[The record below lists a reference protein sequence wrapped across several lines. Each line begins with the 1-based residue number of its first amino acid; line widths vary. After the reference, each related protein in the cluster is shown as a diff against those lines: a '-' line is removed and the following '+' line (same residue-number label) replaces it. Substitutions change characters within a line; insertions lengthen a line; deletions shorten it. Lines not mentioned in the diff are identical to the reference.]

1 MGQSVAKALRYVR
14 TPLHICSTTGHLPQ
28 QQTACVA
35 DMKALCL
42 QPDQIPEEFVI
53 ESDGTIIDPSVLK
66 FATLQQRAQGRS
78 GRAKSM
84 IFSEDRGRYIKPM
97 LPRGIQLLA
106 RSFLSANLTMM
117 FPKDRGKYIKFVLL
131 LKVLFCLVVLLL
143 TADDMCI
150 L

>member
-1 MGQSVAKALRYVR
+1 MR
-14 TPLHICSTTGHLPQ
+14 
-28 QQTACVA
+28 
-35 DMKALCL
+35 L

-97 LPRGIQLLA
+97 LPKGDDRTEPVKLLSLNLRFTGVKLPSSSCQLLA
-106 RSFLSANLTMM
+106 LN
-117 FPKDRGKYIKFVLL
+117 
-131 LKVLFCLVVLLL
+131 
-143 TADDMCI
+143 
-150 L
+150 

>member
-1 MGQSVAKALRYVR
+1 M
-14 TPLHICSTTGHLPQ
+14 
-28 QQTACVA
+28 
-35 DMKALCL
+35 CL

-97 LPRGIQLLA
+97 LPKGVCQVA
-106 RSFLSANLTMM
+106 SAEV
-117 FPKDRGKYIKFVLL
+117 D
-131 LKVLFCLVVLLL
+131 
-143 TADDMCI
+143 
-150 L
+150 